1 MFAVGDVVQNEAI
14 GSLRLHPSIMNTNT
28 SLSDYYC
35 VEKDRRTVKLKA
47 PQLTT
52 QVLSKIFGLFPES
65 ILLLS
70 EDGYVETQTDGRFTG
85 VDDLPVWTVSGDSM
99 KPASLSQAGTSSSS
113 SSSPSGI
120 NSNMQ

>member
-1 MFAVGDVVQNEAI
+1 MFAVGDVVQNETI

-35 VEKDRRTVKLKA
+35 VEKDGRTVKLKA

-70 EDGYVETQTDGRFTG
+70 EDGYVKTPDTDGRFTG
-85 VDDLPVWTVSGDSM
+85 VDDLPRLDSERGLDETSVSVSGWDVIF
-99 KPASLSQAGTSSSS
+99 Q
-113 SSSPSGI
+113 
-120 NSNMQ
+120 